1 MSRVAILTAEQ
12 ALEPARSTL
21 RGVGKKMGKVPAL
34 MGVLA
39 NSPPLLRGYLE
50 LRGAVAAGKLD
61 SAIREQIA
69 VAVAS
74 YNDCHHC
81 LVAHT
86 EFGRAA
92 GLSDD
97 ELQAARQWSSS
108 SSQAQAALT
117 LARAMLM
124 TAGRVGDGFISN
136 ARDLG
141 LDDEA
146 IVEIAVV
153 VGMNQLTNMVNNLA
167 VTN

>member
-12 ALEPARSTL
+12 AMEPARSTL
-21 RGVGKKMGKVPAL
+21 RGVSKKMGKVPVL

-39 NSPPLLRGYLE
+39 NSPPVLRGYLE

-61 SAIREQIA
+61 SAIRERIA

-74 YNDCHHC
+74 HNNCHHC

-86 EFGRAA
+86 EFGREA

-97 ELQAARQWSSS
+97 ELLAAREWSSS

-117 LARAMLM
+117 LARAILM
-124 TAGRVGDGFISN
+124 AAGHVGDGILSN
-136 ARDLG
+136 ARDVG
-141 LDDEA
+141 LDDAA

-153 VGMNQLTNMVNNLA
+153 VGINQMTNMVNNLT
-167 VTN
+167 VKN